1 MTQEEF
7 DFWQRAYL
15 AALQGTASIPNSN
28 SHDDTD
34 YARMVADDALRDYRA
49 AKATVVQTTYATGD

>member
-15 AALQGTASIPNSN
+15 AVLPALCGKPDIWAMDNCAK
-28 SHDDTD
+28 D
-34 YARMVADDALRDYRA
+34 VADIALKSYRA
-49 AKATVVQTTYATGD
+49 AKATVVQTTYATGE